1 MNVNDLLLAQRI
13 PFRYGISSGVLAGS
27 AQGSKTLTL
36 DQATQFELHEILGTS
51 NADLET
57 NVKENNYTVLISQTN
72 GVGFSTLAIPQQCMC
87 PQVGGWRFKLPVI
100 LPAGFQLSCTFTD
113 LGAGGTHLVEFIG
126 FMLRS

>member
-1 MNVNDLLLAQRI
+1 MNANDLLIAQRI

-27 AQGSKTLTL
+27 AGITKTLSL
-36 DQATQFELHEILGTS
+36 DQSTQFEWHSVEATS

-57 NVKENNYTVLISQTN
+57 NAKENNFTVLLSQTN

-87 PQVGGWRFKLPVI
+87 PQVGGWKFKLPVI
-100 LPAGFQLSCTFTD
+100 LPPGFQLSAAFTD
-113 LGAGGTHLVEFIG
+113 LGAGGTHLIELVG